1 MRDVQQT
8 EPPTVT
14 TPWMAVDCSA
24 CSGQWMPSS
33 LPPHLCDTHVDVLTA
48 SATTQRTVQ
57 LARSV
62 ASAPHRT
69 PPHRCAPVAAR
80 PARSPRQRSRSA
92 RERKRRKKNV
102 AAEWNGLANK
112 IVTIAWFYPKKWDK
126 DWWNISGRGG
136 SENDDLSKT
145 LLLTHRLSKR
155 GIGWGKGF
163 WCSTSVCERGMTA

>member
-1 MRDVQQT
+1 
-8 EPPTVT
+8 
-14 TPWMAVDCSA
+14 MAVDCSA

-48 SATTQRTVQ
+48 SATPKGPIKSPVPSLRTAPRLGIGARQSQLVQ
-57 LARSV
+57 HEA
-62 ASAPHRT
+62 
-69 PPHRCAPVAAR
+69 
-80 PARSPRQRSRSA
+80 QG
-92 RERKRRKKNV
+92 REVVLRENENEKIKNV

-112 IVTIAWFYPKKWDK
+112 IVTIVWFYPKKWDK
-126 DWWNISGRGG
+126 DWWNISGRGD

-145 LLLTHRLSKR
+145 LLLTHRLSKC